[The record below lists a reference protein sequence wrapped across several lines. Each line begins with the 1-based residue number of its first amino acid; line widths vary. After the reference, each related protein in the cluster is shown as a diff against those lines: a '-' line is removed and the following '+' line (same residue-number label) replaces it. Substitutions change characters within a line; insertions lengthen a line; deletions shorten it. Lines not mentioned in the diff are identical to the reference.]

1 MGVMGES
8 TSEARSERRVATREL
23 HMPQGTPHVGSF
35 QREVADA
42 RCTAKGRGSWVN
54 FPGMF
59 FPGLVV
65 QLGWGEGE
73 VRDGGVCLLALSR
86 LNFAT

>member
-42 RCTAKGRGSWVN
+42 KGRASWVN

-73 VRDGGVCLLALSR
+73 VSDGGVCLLALSR